1 MPEVQRIHYPIIEI
15 GAETAPPS
23 NGEPAAQVY
32 ELRPRSSGV
41 PTMHGYSVPASD
53 PYRVGAHSNG
63 DPAPHYEE
71 QPAEPH
77 PAALMLYEAPL
88 PAGEGLVTW
97 QRPPVEVQDEPLPMK
112 LDPRFVLLREPGSGR
127 AKCFRVLRHRIASQ
141 GDPRIIGVA
150 SALPGEGKT
159 TCALN
164 LALAIAEEA
173 SAKVLLVE
181 VNLSTPIFTKLF
193 EYRPIECFADQVGRP
208 SGALRPWIVAGF
220 PQARLH
226 VAAVDPSAGSRSR
239 LDRALLGAALQ
250 ELSQAYDYIV
260 IDTAAALHAAEANL
274 VAEHADGIVLVAR
287 ARASRRRDVR
297 RALDQLSPANVLGMC
312 LLDSKRAEA

>member
-1 MPEVQRIHYPIIEI
+1 MPEVQRIHYPIIDI

-23 NGEPAAQVY
+23 NGQPEQQVY
-32 ELRPRSSGV
+32 DLRPSGV
-41 PTMHGYSVPASD
+41 PTMHGYAVPAAD
-53 PYRVGAHSNG
+53 PYRIGAYSSG
-63 DPAPHYEE
+63 DPEPHYE
-71 QPAEPH
+71 QRAEPH

-88 PAGEGLVTW
+88 PAGEGFVTW
-97 QRPPVEVQDEPLPMK
+97 QKPPVEVQDEPLPME

-127 AKCFRVLRHRIASQ
+127 AKCFRVLRHRVASQ

-181 VNLSTPIFTKLF
+181 VNLATPIFTELF

-226 VAAVDPSAGSRSR
+226 VAAVDPSAGLRCR
-239 LDRALLGAALQ
+239 LDRALVGAALR
-250 ELSQAYDYIV
+250 ELSQTYDYIV

-274 VAEHADGIVLVAR
+274 VAEHAHGMILTAR
-287 ARASRRRDVR
+287 ARASRRRHVR